1 MSKNIQIAIAGANG
15 KMGTLLTELIKSK
28 DGYEISDTTKKR
40 NEHNYSNKLN
50 GDYLFIFVP
59 ADKINGIIKRG
70 KIHSNG
76 DGDWS
81 NIKKGVIVG
90 SSGITNV
97 YFDML
102 KRYSKDENK
111 LVCVVPNF
119 SIGAM
124 YQKLVSRK
132 IQKDFENIEIV
143 EKHHSSKIDWPS
155 GTSIDLASSLEKKD
169 NTNDSDRTYLDDLM
183 DSSRPTPY
191 LFGIPN
197 DKKTMINN
205 IPIDSIRS
213 DEFMAEQIVM
223 FKNQYEEFN
232 TEHIVTDRKAY
243 LTGMNLVLDKL
254 ESLNGYYHGLEKI
267 LNKRP

>member
-15 KMGTLLTELIKSK
+15 KMGTLLSELIKSK
-28 DGYEISDTTKKR
+28 DDFEISDTTQKIQGS
-40 NEHNYSNKLN
+40 EIN

-59 ADKINGIIKRG
+59 ANKINLIIKRG
-70 KIHSNG
+70 AAGLIKE
-76 DGDWS
+76 DWG

-90 SSGITNV
+90 SSGMDSTSLQA
-97 YFDML
+97 L
-102 KRYSKDENK
+102 KDYTKSENK
-111 LVCVVPNF
+111 LACVIPNF

-143 EKHHSSKIDWPS
+143 EKHHSSKIDCPS

-169 NTNDSDRTYLDDLM
+169 SINDSDRTYLDDLM
-183 DSSRPTPY
+183 DGYRPIPSLTESK
-191 LFGIPN
+191 LSGIQT

-243 LTGMNLVLDKL
+243 LTGLNLVLDKL

-267 LNKRP
+267 LNKRA

>member
-1 MSKNIQIAIAGANG
+1 MSNNIQIAIAGANG

-28 DGYEISDTTKKR
+28 DGYEISDTTKKI
-40 NEHNYSNKLN
+40 NEHTYSNKLN

-59 ADKINGIIKRG
+59 ADKINAIIKKG

-90 SSGITNV
+90 SSGIVNT

-132 IQKDFENIEIV
+132 IQKDFENIKIV
-143 EKHHSSKIDWPS
+143 EKHHSNKIDSPS
-155 GTSIDLASSLEKKD
+155 GTAIDLASSLAKRNIK
-169 NTNDSDRTYLDDLM
+169 NDSDRTYMDD
-183 DSSRPTPY
+183 RHTPS
-191 LFGIPN
+191 FTQWP
-197 DKKTMINN
+197 KKIMFNN

-267 LNKRP
+267 LNKRA